1 MPLIFRLLVL
11 TFSTA
16 ALALGASIF
25 QHLHSD
31 TRCVKGASTYMAVIV
46 DVVAII
52 YILYITVDEYR
63 SPPIGI
69 RPSSAKFRLTLLDLL
84 FIVFAAANLSLA
96 FQALNDP
103 EWVCHNGGAGSAC
116 SVKDHVCEDQKAL
129 ASVLLVTLVAWLST
143 FIVTLVRLVSRVEQS
158 VT

>member
-11 TFSTA
+11 TFSAT
-16 ALALGASIF
+16 ALALGGSIF

-31 TRCVKGASTYMAVIV
+31 SRCEKGASTYMAIIV

-52 YILYITVDEYR
+52 YILYITIDEYR

-69 RPSSAKFRLTLLDLL
+69 RPSSAKLRLTLLDLL

-96 FQALNDP
+96 FHAVDNPQ
-103 EWVCHNGGAGSAC
+103 WICHNGGTC
-116 SVKDHVCEDQKAL
+116 SVKDYVCDDQKAL
-129 ASVLLVTLVAWLST
+129 ASVLLITLIAWLST
-143 FIVTLVRLVSRVEQS
+143 FIVTLLRLVSRV
-158 VT
+158 VYM

>member
-1 MPLIFRLLVL
+1 MPLVFRLLVL
-11 TFSTA
+11 TFSAT

-31 TRCVKGASTYMAVIV
+31 VQCVKGASTYMAIIV

-63 SPPIGI
+63 APPIGI
-69 RPSSAKFRLTLLDLL
+69 RPSSAKLRLTLLDLL

-96 FQALNDP
+96 FHAVNDP
-103 EWVCHNGGAGSAC
+103 EWICHNGSLC

-129 ASVLLVTLVAWLST
+129 ASVLLVTLIAWLST
-143 FIVTLVRLVSRVEQS
+143 FIVTLVRLVSRVFYE
-158 VT
+158 

>member
-11 TFSTA
+11 TFSVA
-16 ALALGASIF
+16 ALALGGSILRR
-25 QHLHSD
+25 LHSD
-31 TRCVKGASTYMAVIV
+31 ARCEKGASTYMAVVV

-69 RPSSAKFRLTLLDLL
+69 RPSSAKLRLTLLDLL

-103 EWVCHNGGAGSAC
+103 EWICYKGGTC
-116 SVKDHVCEDQKAL
+116 SVREDVCREQKAL
-129 ASVLLVTLVAWLST
+129 AGVLLIALIAWLST
-143 FIVTLVRLVSRVEQS
+143 FIVTLVRLVSRV
-158 VT
+158 VYR

>member
-11 TFSTA
+11 TFSA
-16 ALALGASIF
+16 IALALGGSIF

-31 TRCVKGASTYMAVIV
+31 SRCEKGASTYMAIIV

-52 YILYITVDEYR
+52 YTLYITIDEYR

-69 RPSSAKFRLTLLDLL
+69 RPSSAKLRLTLLDLL

-96 FQALNDP
+96 FQAVDDP
-103 EWVCHNGGAGSAC
+103 QWICHNSGTC

-129 ASVLLVTLVAWLST
+129 ASVLLITLIAWLNT
-143 FIVTLVRLVSRVEQS
+143 FIVTLIRLVSRVVHE
-158 VT
+158 